1 MTIGT
6 VDEVSQGGVWTYFHF
21 IRASLP
27 VYLAV
32 FHEDDAISNA
42 KHAAQLVGDDNI
54 GDAVILLEA
63 FDELV
68 DALRSDRIKTGMR
81 FIIADAL
88 GFNDDRTSKSDTLLH
103 ASR

>member
-54 GDAVILLEA
+54 G
-63 FDELV
+63 
-68 DALRSDRIKTGMR
+68 
-81 FIIADAL
+81 
-88 GFNDDRTSKSDTLLH
+88 
-103 ASR
+103 

>member
-1 MTIGT
+1 MKSLRVGSGL
-6 VDEVSQGGVWTYFHF
+6 DFHF

-54 GDAVILLEA
+54 GNAVILLEA

-68 DALRSDRIKTGMR
+68 DALRVIG
-81 FIIADAL
+81 
-88 GFNDDRTSKSDTLLH
+88 
-103 ASR
+103 SRPA